1 MRMSGF
7 LVGGIVGVM
16 AAAYLAKRRPGS
28 FAWVGDA
35 ASGLVAGAKSKMI
48 ENALDRKFGKEKQP
62 NQAAAQNT
70 AAMNNA
76 AQSTMAPNAVSGTAG
91 SSAQNQQQDSSWNM
105 IAQLM
110 TSDPEVKNQAA
121 QIMTEAA
128 TPADSAASTASQ

>member
-35 ASGLVAGAKSKMI
+35 ASGLVAGAKGKMI

-70 AAMNNA
+70 AAQNA
-76 AQSTMAPNAVSGTAG
+76 AFNATGSNIQS
-91 SSAQNQQQDSSWNM
+91 QDSSWNM
-105 IAQLM
+105 IAQLV

-128 TPADSAASTASQ
+128 TPADTAASTASN